1 LNFIRDD
8 NNKSSFL
15 SWLAVLI
22 FCYVFIHSPVAGQTK
37 TISGQVIDGNSKER
51 LPYANVMIKGT
62 KIGTQTNVEGFF
74 LLHNVPDSLC
84 FLQVTYMGYFQV
96 EVPIDQDSK
105 NTEMLIKMRQT
116 SINVEGVTVSAAQ
129 SNFIKTESTP
139 SLTTVSPTQ
148 IATLPSVGQVDIF
161 RSIQLLPGI
170 SATNDGSSGLYV
182 RGGTPDQNLVL
193 FDGMTV
199 YHVDHFFGFFSAFN
213 PDAIKDVQV
222 YKGAFPA
229 KYGGRLSS
237 VIDMVGKTGNPEEIH
252 GVAGLS
258 LLSGNATLEGP
269 LLGGSFLV
277 SARRSYSDII
287 ASGTYN
293 TIYKLLTGSDAPQ
306 ASNGPQ
312 NAGRFGN
319 AVSQQETPTSAF
331 LDLNAKYSYTIASK
345 YILSASYYKSS
356 DDYDLSQQS
365 STQNVPGFGSGIR
378 VPSSSNNTQ
387 QENSGASVKL
397 FAQWSDDF
405 YSNVI
410 LAYNGYTSTFTSNM
424 GSQASNATQFS
435 TDENNKIDDM
445 NFSEDNVWKLTS
457 AHELGFGFQVSQT
470 KVKYSLSGLN
480 SSSDTQNILGLNQQG
495 WLGAAYIQ
503 DKWILSE
510 RFTVTGG
517 LRYNYFTETN
527 SWYLEPRLSSRYE
540 LTENISLKAAF
551 GIHHQFV
558 NQILNEDVTQ
568 ASRDFWILAGNSL
581 LPSKA
586 IHTVAGVEWE
596 NESYVFDVE
605 GFYKGLSNLVEF
617 TQRYRRDPLDLYTF
631 LSGDGRVKG
640 VECLL
645 QKKSGFWTGWISYTL
660 SKAEKRYAELN
671 DGQYFPA
678 ENDQTHE
685 LKIVGNVDLGN
696 DWNVSATFIYA
707 TGKPYTA
714 PISQYSL
721 VLLDSTVYNYTHI
734 SGKNSYR
741 LPDYHRLDISVSK
754 KFRLESSSLNV
765 GVSLFNVYN
774 HTNISYYEYDLNSQP
789 IIVTKVTGLGFL
801 PSVFVQYEF

>member
-1 LNFIRDD
+1 
-8 NNKSSFL
+8 
-15 SWLAVLI
+15 
-22 FCYVFIHSPVAGQTK
+22 
-37 TISGQVIDGNSKER
+37 
-51 LPYANVMIKGT
+51 
-62 KIGTQTNVEGFF
+62 
-74 LLHNVPDSLC
+74 
-84 FLQVTYMGYFQV
+84 
-96 EVPIDQDSK
+96 
-105 NTEMLIKMRQT
+105 
-116 SINVEGVTVSAAQ
+116 
-129 SNFIKTESTP
+129 
-139 SLTTVSPTQ
+139 
-148 IATLPSVGQVDIF
+148 VDIF

-170 SATNDGSSGLYV
+170 AATNDGSSGLYV
-182 RGGTPDQNLVL
+182 RGGTPDQNLIL

-277 SARRSYSDII
+277 SARRSYNDII

-312 NAGRFGN
+312 MGGRFGN
-319 AVSQQETPTSAF
+319 AVSQQETPNSAF
-331 LDLNAKYSYTIASK
+331 LDLNAKYSYNIASK
-345 YILSASYYKSS
+345 YILSTSYYKST
-356 DDYDLSQQS
+356 DNYDLTRQS
-365 STQNVPGFGSGIR
+365 STQNIPGFGSGIQM
-378 VPSSSNNTQ
+378 PSRSNNTQ
-387 QENSGASVKL
+387 QGNSGASVKL
-397 FAQWSDDF
+397 FAQWGDNF
-405 YSNVI
+405 FSNVI
-410 LAYNGYTSTFTSNM
+410 LAYNGYTSKYTSSM
-424 GSQASNATQFS
+424 GSQGSNATQFS
-435 TDENNKIDDM
+435 TDEDNHIDDM
-445 NFSEDNVWKLTS
+445 NFSADNVWRLTS
-457 AHELGFGFQVSQT
+457 AHELGFGFQMSQT

-480 SSSDTQNILGLNQQG
+480 PSRASQNILDFNQQG

-503 DKWILSE
+503 DKWMLTE
-510 RFTVTGG
+510 RFTMTGG
-517 LRYNYFTETN
+517 LRCNYFSETN
-527 SWYLEPRLSSRYE
+527 SWYIEPRLSSRYE

-558 NQILNEDVTQ
+558 NRILNENVTE
-568 ASRDFWILAGNSL
+568 ASRDFWILADNSL
-581 LPSKA
+581 APSKA
-586 IHTVAGVEWE
+586 IHTVAGVAWE
-596 NESYVFDVE
+596 NEAFVFDVE
-605 GFYKGLSNLVEF
+605 GFYKDMSNLVEF
-617 TQRYRRDPLDLYTF
+617 TQRFRREALDLYTF

-645 QKKSGFWTGWISYTL
+645 QKKSGFWNGWISYTL
-660 SKAEKRYAELN
+660 SKAEKRYTELN

-685 LKIVGNVDLGN
+685 LKIVGNVDLGS

-721 VLLDSTVYNYTHI
+721 VLLDSSAYSYTHI

-789 IIVTKVTGLGFL
+789 IIMTKVTGLGFL

>member
-1 LNFIRDD
+1 MGDVGNKRILFFWLGAFILNC
-8 NNKSSFL
+8 FL
-15 SWLAVLI
+15 IHPSVL
-22 FCYVFIHSPVAGQTK
+22 GLTK
-37 TISGQVIDGNSKER
+37 TISGQVIDRNSKER
-51 LPYANVMIKGT
+51 LPYANVIIKGT
-62 KIGTQTNVEGFF
+62 KIGTQTNLEGFF
-74 LLHNVPDSLC
+74 LLHNVPDTLC
-84 FLQVTYMGYFQV
+84 TLQVTYMGYSPV
-96 EVPIDQDSK
+96 EVPIDKQTKSSG
-105 NTEMLIKMRQT
+105 MLIRMKQT
-116 SINVEGVTVSAAQ
+116 PINIEGVTVSAAQ
-129 SNFIKTESTP
+129 SNFIKTEVTP
-139 SLTTVSPTQ
+139 SLITLSPTQ
-148 IATLPSVGQVDIF
+148 ISTLPSVGQVDIF

-170 SATNDGSSGLYV
+170 AATHDGSSGLYV

-237 VIDMVGKTGNPEEIH
+237 VIDMVGKTGNSEEMH

-269 LLGGSFLV
+269 LFGGSFLV

-306 ASNGPQ
+306 AANGSQ
-312 NAGRFGN
+312 MSGRFGD
-319 AVSQQETPTSAF
+319 AISQQETPTSAF
-331 LDLNAKYSYTIASK
+331 LDLNGKYSYSIASK
-345 YILSASYYKSS
+345 YILSASYYKST
-356 DDYDLSQQS
+356 DEYDLTRQS
-365 STQNVPGFGSGIR
+365 STQM
-378 VPSSSNNTQ
+378 PSRSNNTQ
-387 QENSGASVKL
+387 QGNNGGSIKL
-397 FAQWSDDF
+397 FAQWGDDF
-405 YSNVI
+405 FSNII
-410 LAYNGYTSTFTSNM
+410 LAYNGYTSKYTSSM
-424 GSQASNATQFS
+424 GSQASNTTQFS
-435 TDENNKIDDM
+435 TDEDNHIDDM
-445 NFSEDNVWKLTS
+445 NFSADNVWKLTPV
-457 AHELGFGFQVSQT
+457 HELGFGFQVSQT

-480 SSSDTQNILGLNQQG
+480 PSRTTQNILDFSQRG

-503 DKWILSE
+503 DKWMPLE
-510 RFTVTGG
+510 QFTLTGG
-517 LRYNYFTETN
+517 LRYNYFSETN
-527 SWYLEPRLSSRYE
+527 SMFLEPRLSTRYE

-558 NQILNEDVTQ
+558 NRILNENVTE
-568 ASRDFWILAGNSL
+568 ASRDFWILADNSL
-581 LPSKA
+581 APSRA
-586 IHTVAGVEWE
+586 IHTVAGVTWE
-596 NESYVFDVE
+596 NETFVFDVE
-605 GFYKGLSNLVEF
+605 GFYKDMSNLVEF
-617 TQRYRRDPLDLYTF
+617 TQRFRREALDLYTF

-645 QKKSGFWTGWISYTL
+645 QKKSGFWNGWISYTL
-660 SKAEKRYAELN
+660 SKAEKCYSELN

-685 LKIVGNVDLGN
+685 LKIVGNVDLGS
-696 DWNVSATFIYA
+696 DWNVSTTFIYA

-721 VLLDSTVYNYTHI
+721 VLLDSSVYSYTHI
-734 SGKNSYR
+734 SGKNAYR
-741 LPDYHRLDISVSK
+741 LSDYHRLDVSISK
-754 KFRLESSSLNV
+754 KFRMESSSLNV

-774 HTNISYYEYDLNSQP
+774 HANISYYEYDLNSQP
-789 IIVTKVTGLGFL
+789 IIITKVTGLGFL

>member
-1 LNFIRDD
+1 MRNKKQENFFDSWVLNMTLCFV
-8 NNKSSFL
+8 FL
-15 SWLAVLI
+15 HASL
-22 FCYVFIHSPVAGQTK
+22 SGQTK
-37 TISGQVIDGNSKER
+37 IISGQVIDGNSKER
-51 LPYANVMIKGT
+51 LPYANVVVKST
-62 KIGTQTNVEGFF
+62 KIGTQTNLEGFF
-74 LLHNVPDSLC
+74 LLHNIPDTLC
-84 FLQVTYMGYFQV
+84 ILQVTYMGYSPV
-96 EVPIDQDSK
+96 EVPIEQQ
-105 NTEMLIKMRQT
+105 TRGAGLLIRMKQT
-116 SINVEGVTVSAAQ
+116 SINVEGVTVTAAQ
-129 SNFIKTESTP
+129 SNFIKTETTP
-139 SLTTVSPTQ
+139 SLTTLSPTQ
-148 IATLPSVGQVDIF
+148 ISTLPSVGQVDVF

-170 SATNDGSSGLYV
+170 AATNDGSSGLYV
-182 RGGTPDQNLVL
+182 RGGTPDQNLIL

-237 VIDMVGKTGNPEEIH
+237 VIDMVGKTGNLEEIH

-287 ASGTYN
+287 ASGAYN
-293 TIYKLLTGSDAPQ
+293 TIYKLLTGSNAP
-306 ASNGPQ
+306 SSSSVPQ
-312 NAGRFGN
+312 MGGGMGN
-319 AVSQQETPTSAF
+319 VFSQQETPTSAF

-345 YILSASYYKSS
+345 YILSTSYYKSS
-356 DDYDLSQQS
+356 DDYDLSRSS
-365 STQNVPGFGSGIR
+365 STQTMPGFSSGFQ
-378 VPSSSNNTQ
+378 VPSSSNNTKQ
-387 QENSGASVKL
+387 GNGGASVKL
-397 FAQWSDDF
+397 FAQWNDEFFS
-405 YSNVI
+405 SVI
-410 LAYNGYTSTFTSNM
+410 LAYNGYTSGFTSSM
-424 GSQASNATQFS
+424 GSQTSNAPQSS
-435 TDENNKIDDM
+435 TNENNQIDDI
-445 NFSEDNVWKLTS
+445 NFSVDNVWKFSLG
-457 AHELGFGFQVSQT
+457 HELGFGFQESQT

-480 SSSDTQNILGLNQQG
+480 SSQEAQNILAMNQRG
-495 WLGAAYIQ
+495 SLAAAYIQ
-503 DKWILSE
+503 DKWMLSD
-510 RFTVTGG
+510 RFSVTGG
-517 LRYNYFTETN
+517 LRCNYYSETN

-540 LTENISLKAAF
+540 LTDNISLKAAY

-568 ASRDFWILAGNSL
+568 ASRDFWILADNSL
-581 LPSKA
+581 APSKA
-586 IHTVAGVEWE
+586 IHTVVGVTWE
-596 NESYVFDVE
+596 DESYVFDVE
-605 GFYKGLSNLVEF
+605 GFYKDLSNLIEF

-645 QKKSGFWTGWISYTL
+645 QKKSGFLNGWISYTL
-660 SKAEKRYAELN
+660 SKAEDRYPELN

-678 ENDQTHE
+678 DNDQTHE
-685 LKIVGNVDLGN
+685 LKIVGNVDLGSN
-696 DWNVSATFIYA
+696 WNISATFIYA

-721 VLLDSTVYNYTHI
+721 VLLDSSVYIYTHI

-741 LPDYHRLDISVSK
+741 LPDYHRLDVSVSK
-754 KFRLESSSLNV
+754 KFRMESSSLNV

>member
-1 LNFIRDD
+1 MSDN

-15 SWLAVLI
+15 SWLVALLY
-22 FCYVFIHSPVAGQTK
+22 CCLFIHCLVFAQTK

-51 LPYANVMIKGT
+51 LPYANVMIKGR
-62 KIGTQTNVEGFF
+62 KIGTQTNLEGFF
-74 LLHNVPDSLC
+74 LLRNVPDTLC
-84 FLQVTYMGYFQV
+84 SLQVTYMGYFPI
-96 EVPIDQDSK
+96 EIPIDQQTK
-105 NTEMLIKMRQT
+105 ITGMLVKMRQT
-116 SINVEGVTVSAAQ
+116 SINVEGVTVTAAQ
-129 SNFIKTESTP
+129 SNLIKTEATP
-139 SLTTVSPTQ
+139 SLTTLSPTQ
-148 IATLPSVGQVDIF
+148 ISTLPSVGQVDIF

-170 SATNDGSSGLYV
+170 AATNDGSSGLYV
-182 RGGTPDQNLVL
+182 RGGTPDQNLIL

-277 SARRSYSDII
+277 SVRRSYNDII

-293 TIYKLLTGSDAPQ
+293 TIYKLLTGSDAPK
-306 ASNGPQ
+306 ASNEPQ
-312 NAGRFGN
+312 MGGRFGN
-319 AVSQQETPTSAF
+319 SVSQQETPTSAF

-345 YILSASYYKSS
+345 YILSASYYKST
-356 DDYDLSQQS
+356 DDYDLSRQS
-365 STQNVPGFGSGIR
+365 STQNVPGFGTGIQT
-378 VPSSSNNTQ
+378 PSRSNNTQ
-387 QENSGASVKL
+387 QGNSGASVKL
-397 FAQWSDDF
+397 FAQWDDDF
-405 YSNVI
+405 FSNII
-410 LAYNGYTSTFTSNM
+410 LAYNGYTSKYTSSM
-424 GSQASNATQFS
+424 GSQGSNATQFS
-435 TDENNKIDDM
+435 TDEDNHIDDM
-445 NFSEDNVWKLTS
+445 NFSADNVWRLTS

-480 SSSDTQNILGLNQQG
+480 SSSDTQNIIGLNQQG

-510 RFTVTGG
+510 RFTMTGG
-517 LRYNYFTETN
+517 LRCNYFSQTN
-527 SWYLEPRLSSRYE
+527 SWYVEPRLSSSYE

-558 NQILNEDVTQ
+558 NRILNENVTE
-568 ASRDFWILAGNSL
+568 ASRDFWILADNSL
-581 LPSKA
+581 APSKA
-586 IHTVAGVEWE
+586 IHTVAGVAWE
-596 NESYVFDVE
+596 NEAFVFNIE
-605 GFYKGLSNLVEF
+605 GFYKDMSNLVEF
-617 TQRYRRDPLDLYTF
+617 TQRFRREALDLYTF

-645 QKKSGFWTGWISYTL
+645 QKKSGFWNGWISYTL
-660 SKAEKRYAELN
+660 SKAEKRYTELN

-685 LKIVGNVDLGN
+685 LKIVGNVDLGS

-721 VLLDSTVYNYTHI
+721 VLLNSTINNYTHI

-741 LPDYHRLDISVSK
+741 LPDYHRLDLSVSK

-789 IIVTKVTGLGFL
+789 IIITKVTGLGFL
-801 PSVFVQYEF
+801 PSVFIQYEF

>member
-1 LNFIRDD
+1 MGDVDNKRILFFWLGAFILNC
-8 NNKSSFL
+8 FL
-15 SWLAVLI
+15 IHPSVL
-22 FCYVFIHSPVAGQTK
+22 GLTK
-37 TISGQVIDGNSKER
+37 TISGQVIDRNSKER
-51 LPYANVMIKGT
+51 LPYANVIIKGT
-62 KIGTQTNVEGFF
+62 KIGTQTNLEGFF
-74 LLHNVPDSLC
+74 LLHNVPDTLC
-84 FLQVTYMGYFQV
+84 TLQVTYMGYSPV
-96 EVPIDQDSK
+96 EVPIDKQTKSSG
-105 NTEMLIKMRQT
+105 MLIRMKQT
-116 SINVEGVTVSAAQ
+116 PINIEGVTVSAAQ
-129 SNFIKTESTP
+129 SNFIKTEVTP
-139 SLTTVSPTQ
+139 SLITLSPTQ
-148 IATLPSVGQVDIF
+148 ISTLPSVGQVDIF

-170 SATNDGSSGLYV
+170 AATHDGSSGLYV

-237 VIDMVGKTGNPEEIH
+237 VIDMVGKTGNSEEMH

-269 LLGGSFLV
+269 LFGGSFLV

-306 ASNGPQ
+306 AANGSQ
-312 NAGRFGN
+312 MSGRFGD
-319 AVSQQETPTSAF
+319 AISQQETPTSAF
-331 LDLNAKYSYTIASK
+331 LDLNGKYSYSIASK
-345 YILSASYYKSS
+345 YILSASYYKST
-356 DDYDLSQQS
+356 DEYDLTRQS
-365 STQNVPGFGSGIR
+365 STQM
-378 VPSSSNNTQ
+378 PSRSNNTQ
-387 QENSGASVKL
+387 QGNNGGSIKL
-397 FAQWSDDF
+397 FAQWGDDF
-405 YSNVI
+405 FSNII
-410 LAYNGYTSTFTSNM
+410 LAYNGYTSKYTSSM
-424 GSQASNATQFS
+424 GSQASNTTQFS
-435 TDENNKIDDM
+435 TDEDNHIDDM
-445 NFSEDNVWKLTS
+445 NFSADNVWKLTPV
-457 AHELGFGFQVSQT
+457 HELGFGFQVSQT

-480 SSSDTQNILGLNQQG
+480 PSRTTQNILDFSQRG

-503 DKWILSE
+503 DKWMPLE
-510 RFTVTGG
+510 QFTLTGG
-517 LRYNYFTETN
+517 LRYNYFSETN
-527 SWYLEPRLSSRYE
+527 SMFLEPRLSTRYE

-558 NQILNEDVTQ
+558 NRILNENVTE
-568 ASRDFWILAGNSL
+568 ASRDFWILADNSL
-581 LPSKA
+581 APSRA
-586 IHTVAGVEWE
+586 IHTVAGVTWE
-596 NESYVFDVE
+596 NETFVFDVE
-605 GFYKGLSNLVEF
+605 GFYKDMSNLVEF
-617 TQRYRRDPLDLYTF
+617 TQRFRREALDLYTF

-645 QKKSGFWTGWISYTL
+645 QKKSGFWNGWISYTL
-660 SKAEKRYAELN
+660 SKAEKCYSELN

-685 LKIVGNVDLGN
+685 LKIVGNVDLGS
-696 DWNVSATFIYA
+696 DWNVSTTFIYA

-721 VLLDSTVYNYTHI
+721 VLLDSSVYSYTHI
-734 SGKNSYR
+734 SGKNAYR
-741 LPDYHRLDISVSK
+741 LSDYHRLDVSISK
-754 KFRLESSSLNV
+754 KFRMESSSLNV

-774 HTNISYYEYDLNSQP
+774 HANISYYEYDLNSQP
-789 IIVTKVTGLGFL
+789 IIITKVTGLGFL

>member
-37 TISGQVIDGNSKER
+37 TISGQVIDGTTKER

-74 LLHNVPDSLC
+74 LLHNVPDTLY
-84 FLQVTYMGYFQV
+84 FLQVTYMGYFPV
-96 EVPIDQDSK
+96 ELPIDQETKS
-105 NTEMLIKMRQT
+105 TGMLIKMRQT
-116 SINVEGVTVSAAQ
+116 TINVEGVTVSAAQ
-129 SNFIKTESTP
+129 SSFIKTESTP
-139 SLTTVSPTQ
+139 SLTTLSPTQ
-148 IATLPSVGQVDIF
+148 IATLPSIGQVDIF

-170 SATNDGSSGLYV
+170 TATDDRSSGLYV
-182 RGGTPDQNLVL
+182 RGGTPDQNLIL

-237 VIDMVGKTGNPEEIH
+237 VIDIVGKTGNPEEIH

-287 ASGTYN
+287 ASDAYN
-293 TIYKLLTGSDAPQ
+293 SIYKLLTGSDAPQ
-306 ASNGPQ
+306 AANGSQ
-312 NAGRFGN
+312 RGGRFGN
-319 AVSQQETPTSAF
+319 AFSQQQSPTSAF
-331 LDLNAKYSYTIASK
+331 LDLNAKYSCTIALK

-365 STQNVPGFGSGIR
+365 LTQNSSGFGFGFRI
-378 VPSSSNNTQ
+378 PSSSNNTQ
-387 QENSGASVKL
+387 QGNDGASIKL
-397 FAQWSDDF
+397 FVQWTDDF
-405 YSNVI
+405 YSHVI
-410 LAYNGYTSTFTSNM
+410 LAYNGYTSAFTSSM
-424 GSQASNATQFS
+424 GSQQSNATQFS
-435 TDENNKIDDM
+435 NDESNRIDDM
-445 NFSEDNVWKLTS
+445 NFSVDNVWKLTA

-470 KVKYSLSGLN
+470 AVKYSLSGLN
-480 SSSDTQNILGLNQQG
+480 PSRDAQNILDFHQRGL
-495 WLGAAYIQ
+495 LGVAYIQ
-503 DKWILSE
+503 DKWMLLE

-517 LRYNYFTETN
+517 LRYNYFSETN

-540 LTENISLKAAF
+540 LTENISLKAAY

-568 ASRDFWILAGNSL
+568 ASRDFWILADNSL

-586 IHTVAGVEWE
+586 IHTVAGMEWE

-605 GFYKGLSNLVEF
+605 GFYKDLSNLVEF

-645 QKKSGFWTGWISYTL
+645 QKKSGFLNGWISYTL
-660 SKAEKRYAELN
+660 SKSEGRYPELN

-678 ENDQTHE
+678 DNDQTHE
-685 LKIVGNVDLGN
+685 LKIVGNVDLGS

-721 VLLDSTVYNYTHI
+721 VLLDSSVYSYTHV
-734 SGKNSYR
+734 SGQNAYR
-741 LPDYHRLDISVSK
+741 FPDYHRLDISVSK
-754 KFRLESSSLNV
+754 KFRFDESSLNV
-765 GVSLFNVYN
+765 GISLFNVYN
-774 HTNISYYEYDLNSQP
+774 HVNISYYQYNLNTQP
-789 IIVTKVTGLGFL
+789 IIITAVTGLGFL
-801 PSVFVQYEF
+801 PSVFVQYKF

>member
-1 LNFIRDD
+1 MGDVDNKRILFFWLGAFILNWILIHP
-8 NNKSSFL
+8 S
-15 SWLAVLI
+15 VL
-22 FCYVFIHSPVAGQTK
+22 GLTK
-37 TISGQVIDGNSKER
+37 TISGQVIDRNSKER
-51 LPYANVMIKGT
+51 LPYANVIIKGT
-62 KIGTQTNVEGFF
+62 KIGTQTNLEGFF
-74 LLHNVPDSLC
+74 LLHNVPDTLC
-84 FLQVTYMGYFQV
+84 TLQVTYMGYSPV
-96 EVPIDQDSK
+96 EVPIDKQTKSSG
-105 NTEMLIKMRQT
+105 MLIRMKQT
-116 SINVEGVTVSAAQ
+116 PINIEGVTVSAAQ
-129 SNFIKTESTP
+129 SNFIKTEVTP
-139 SLTTVSPTQ
+139 SLITLSPTQ
-148 IATLPSVGQVDIF
+148 ISTLPSVGQVDIF

-170 SATNDGSSGLYV
+170 AATHDGSSGLYV

-237 VIDMVGKTGNPEEIH
+237 VIDMVGKTGNSEEMH

-269 LLGGSFLV
+269 LFGGSFLV

-306 ASNGPQ
+306 AANGSQ
-312 NAGRFGN
+312 MSGRFGD
-319 AVSQQETPTSAF
+319 AISQQETPTSAF
-331 LDLNAKYSYTIASK
+331 LDLNGKYSYSIASK
-345 YILSASYYKSS
+345 YILSASYYKST
-356 DDYDLSQQS
+356 DEYDLTRQS
-365 STQNVPGFGSGIR
+365 STQM
-378 VPSSSNNTQ
+378 PSRSNNTQ
-387 QENSGASVKL
+387 QGNNGGSIKL
-397 FAQWSDDF
+397 FAQWGDDF
-405 YSNVI
+405 FSNII
-410 LAYNGYTSTFTSNM
+410 LAYNGYTSKYTSSM
-424 GSQASNATQFS
+424 GSQASNTTQFS
-435 TDENNKIDDM
+435 TDEDNHIDDM
-445 NFSEDNVWKLTS
+445 NFSADNVWKLTPV
-457 AHELGFGFQVSQT
+457 HELGFGFQVSQT

-480 SSSDTQNILGLNQQG
+480 PSRTTQNILDFSQRG

-503 DKWILSE
+503 DKWMPLE
-510 RFTVTGG
+510 QFTLTGG
-517 LRYNYFTETN
+517 LRYNYFSETN
-527 SWYLEPRLSSRYE
+527 SMFLEPRLSTRYE

-558 NQILNEDVTQ
+558 NRILNENVTE
-568 ASRDFWILAGNSL
+568 ASRDFWILADNSL
-581 LPSKA
+581 APSRA
-586 IHTVAGVEWE
+586 IHTVAGVTWE
-596 NESYVFDVE
+596 NETFVFDVE
-605 GFYKGLSNLVEF
+605 GFYKDMSNLVEF
-617 TQRYRRDPLDLYTF
+617 TQRFRREALDLYTF

-645 QKKSGFWTGWISYTL
+645 QKKSGFWNGWISYTL
-660 SKAEKRYAELN
+660 SKAEKCYSELN

-685 LKIVGNVDLGN
+685 LKIVGNVDLGS
-696 DWNVSATFIYA
+696 DWNVSTTFIYA

-721 VLLDSTVYNYTHI
+721 VLLDSSLYSYTHI
-734 SGKNSYR
+734 SGKNAYR
-741 LPDYHRLDISVSK
+741 LSDYHRLDVSISK
-754 KFRLESSSLNV
+754 KFRMESSSLNV

-774 HTNISYYEYDLNSQP
+774 HANISYYEYDLNSQP
-789 IIVTKVTGLGFL
+789 IIITKVTGLGFL

>member
-1 LNFIRDD
+1 MPDKKLRF
-8 NNKSSFL
+8 FL
-15 SWLAVLI
+15 SAWLLSMGVCL
-22 FCYVFIHSPVAGQTK
+22 VFLYIPLLGQSK

-105 NTEMLIKMRQT
+105 NTGMLIKMRQT

-182 RGGTPDQNLVL
+182 RGGTPDQNLIL

-213 PDAIKDVQV
+213 PDAIKDVQI

-237 VIDMVGKTGNPEEIH
+237 VIDMVGKTGNSDEIH

-269 LLGGSFLV
+269 LLDGSFLI

-287 ASGTYN
+287 ASNAYN
-293 TIYKLLTGSDAPQ
+293 SIYKLLTGTDAPQ
-306 ASNGPQ
+306 STSGSQ
-312 NAGRFGN
+312 RGGRFGS
-319 AVSQQETPTSAF
+319 AYSQQQTPSSAF

-365 STQNVPGFGSGIR
+365 STQNGSGFGFGFR

-387 QENSGASVKL
+387 QGNDGASIKL
-397 FAQWSDDF
+397 FAQWGDDF

-410 LAYNGYTSTFTSNM
+410 LAYNGYTSAFTSNT
-424 GSQASNATQFS
+424 GSQTTNATQFS

-470 KVKYSLSGLN
+470 AVQYSLSGLN
-480 SSSDTQNILGLNQQG
+480 SSQETQNILALNQHG
-495 WLGAAYIQ
+495 SLAAAYIQ
-503 DKWILSE
+503 DKWTLSD
-510 RFTVTGG
+510 RFSVTGG
-517 LRYNYFTETN
+517 LRSNYYSETN

-540 LTENISLKAAF
+540 LTDDISLKAAY

-568 ASRDFWILAGNSL
+568 ASRDFWILADNSL

-596 NESYVFDVE
+596 NELYVVDVE
-605 GFYKGLSNLVEF
+605 GFYKDLSNLVEF

-645 QKKSGFWTGWISYTL
+645 QKKSGFLTGWISYTL
-660 SKAEKRYAELN
+660 SKAEDRYPELN

-678 ENDQTHE
+678 DNDQTHE
-685 LKIVGNVDLGN
+685 LKIVGNVDLGS
-696 DWNVSATFIYA
+696 DWNVSATLIYA

-721 VLLDSTVYNYTHI
+721 VLLDSTAYSYTHV
-734 SGKNSYR
+734 SGQNAYR
-741 LPDYHRLDISVSK
+741 LPDYQRLDLSVSK
-754 KFRLESSSLNV
+754 KFRLEESSLNV
-765 GVSLFNVYN
+765 GISLFNVYN
-774 HTNISYYEYDLNSQP
+774 HVNISYYQYNLNTQP
-789 IIVTKVTGLGFL
+789 IIVTAVTGLGFL